1 MRLRDERIGCTLFLI
16 CVLIC
21 VACFGRCEAKPTPA
35 FTVPAETVPKQFPA
49 PRWYTSLDAAREA
62 SQTTGKPAIVYWYGA
77 NCPPCRSFARH
88 VLCDRGVRAIL
99 DLHFVC
105 VKIDAERLNRTSA
118 GKQQLS
124 AWNIRSIPHVLL
136 LAPDWKTA
144 HRLEGKNDPRKFV
157 EQLSA
162 GQQRSS
168 RQVRAHPVTRLSH
181 RVPVRTANLQTA
193 IVGPYSTGRDNAEST
208 PLEFTDESWRP
219 TTVRVQQVQYAPG
232 AGYGSSG
239 GMGGYRL
246 APING
251 GAYGPNG
258 GGYWPGYGPV
268 GGMPTYGGYY
278 GQPAY
283 YPPRAYYQPTYY
295 GGPYGN
301 PRAMV
306 CGPWG
311 CFLQ

>member
-1 MRLRDERIGCTLFLI
+1 LFLI
-16 CVLIC
+16 SALIW
-21 VACFGRCEAKPTPA
+21 VECFGRCEATPTPA
-35 FTVPAETVPKQFPA
+35 FTVPAKTVPKQVHSVG
-49 PRWYTSLDAAREA
+49 WYTSLDAAREA
-62 SQTTGKPAIVYWYGA
+62 SQATGKPAIVYWYGA
-77 NCPPCRSFARH
+77 HCRACRAFERD
-88 VLCDRGVRAIL
+88 VLRDRNVQEIL
-99 DLHFVC
+99 ELGFVC
-105 VKIDAERLNRTSA
+105 VKIDAERMNRTPA

-124 AWNIRSIPHVLL
+124 AWNIRNIPQVLL

-144 HRLEGKNDPRKFV
+144 HRLKNTNDRRKFV

-162 GQQRSS
+162 GQRQSAA
-168 RQVRAHPVTRLSH
+168 QVRANATTRLSQ
-181 RVPVRTANLQTA
+181 RVRVRTAHLQTA
-193 IVGPYSTGRDNAEST
+193 IDGPYSATRDNAEST
-208 PLEFTDESWRP
+208 PLEFAEESWRP

-239 GMGGYRL
+239 GMGGYRR
-246 APING
+246 APMNG
-251 GAYGPNG
+251 GAYGRNG

-268 GGMPTYGGYY
+268 GGIPTYGGYY

-295 GGPYGN
+295 GGPDGN